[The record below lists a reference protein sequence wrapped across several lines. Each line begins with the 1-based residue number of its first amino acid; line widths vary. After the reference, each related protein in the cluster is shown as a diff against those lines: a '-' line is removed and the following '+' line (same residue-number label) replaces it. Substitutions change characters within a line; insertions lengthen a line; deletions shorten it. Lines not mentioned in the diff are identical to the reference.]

1 MEQPNNAN
9 IELKELT
16 AEQLSDLTNGKDIKD
31 MTTMPGW
38 KIVEGWLKSRSF
50 HAWVD
55 PRGLSKEE
63 WDWAELNAYHS
74 ADVSKELL
82 LDIEEAIEKAE
93 QLENYRLGKD
103 DTHRM
108 KI

>member
-1 MEQPNNAN
+1 MEENKE
-9 IELKELT
+9 IKLKELT
-16 AEQLSDLTNGKDIKD
+16 AEQLADLNNGKAIKD

-38 KIVEGWLKSRSF
+38 KIIEGWLKSRSF

-55 PRGLSKEE
+55 PRGLSEE
-63 WDWAELNAYHS
+63 DWKWAELNAYHS
-74 ADVSKELL
+74 QDVAKEILTEV
-82 LDIEEAIEKAE
+82 EEAIEKSN

-103 DTHRM
+103 EPNRM